1 MVDFCFIF
9 FLFFLVVIECT
20 LFAPFTWT
28 FRSVSI
34 PDMKPK
40 IWHDPLK
47 KKSFASSGCNKMS
60 FAVTWSRGN
69 RILNWS
75 VPLIRGESYKIDWY
89 LLPTYFELFGTLG
102 YRRATALHWDSQSVH
117 HHHLLHTVLLTQFLQ
132 VVFGSTLFHG
142 DLRNVINSFLFCT
155 LVPTMAASVCD
166 QWLQPLRKKIKH
178 SKLRWAY
185 SIAHTSSLT
194 VLFVIQQ

>member
-9 FLFFLVVIECT
+9 FNFFLVVIEFI

-28 FRSVSI
+28 FRLVTI

-47 KKSFASSGCNKMS
+47 KESFASSGCNKMS
-60 FAVTWSRGN
+60 FAVTWSRGS

-89 LLPTYFELFGTLG
+89 LLLNYFELFGTLG
-102 YRRATALHWDSQSVH
+102 YRRATALHWDSQSV
-117 HHHLLHTVLLTQFLQ
+117 
-132 VVFGSTLFHG
+132 S
-142 DLRNVINSFLFCT
+142 
-155 LVPTMAASVCD
+155 
-166 QWLQPLRKKIKH
+166 
-178 SKLRWAY
+178 
-185 SIAHTSSLT
+185 SSLSFTYSSLDSVSSGSFWFYT
-194 VLFVIQQ
+194 VSRGSSQCCKFLPLLYFSSYSGSLSLWPVVATIAKEN

>member
-1 MVDFCFIF
+1 MAIKGYLPLILGGWFLFHF
-9 FLFFLVVIECT
+9 FSFFLVVIECT

-28 FRSVSI
+28 FRSVTI

-102 YRRATALHWDSQSVH
+102 YRRATALHWDSQSV
-117 HHHLLHTVLLTQFLQ
+117 
-132 VVFGSTLFHG
+132 SSSS
-142 DLRNVINSFLFCT
+142 SFT
-155 LVPTMAASVCD
+155 
-166 QWLQPLRKKIKH
+166 
-178 SKLRWAY
+178 Y
-185 SIAHTSSLT
+185 SSLDSVSSGSFWFYT
-194 VLFVIQQ
+194 ISRGSSQCYKFLPLLYFSSYNGSLSLWPVVATITKEN

>member
-1 MVDFCFIF
+1 MVDFCFIL

-60 FAVTWSRGN
+60 FAVSWSRGT

-102 YRRATALHWDSQSVH
+102 YRRATALHWDSQSV
-117 HHHLLHTVLLTQFLQ
+117 
-132 VVFGSTLFHG
+132 SSSS
-142 DLRNVINSFLFCT
+142 SFT
-155 LVPTMAASVCD
+155 
-166 QWLQPLRKKIKH
+166 
-178 SKLRWAY
+178 Y
-185 SIAHTSSLT
+185 SSLDSVSSGSFWFYT
-194 VLFVIQQ
+194 VSRGSSQCYKFLPLLYFSSYNGSLSLWPVVATITKEN